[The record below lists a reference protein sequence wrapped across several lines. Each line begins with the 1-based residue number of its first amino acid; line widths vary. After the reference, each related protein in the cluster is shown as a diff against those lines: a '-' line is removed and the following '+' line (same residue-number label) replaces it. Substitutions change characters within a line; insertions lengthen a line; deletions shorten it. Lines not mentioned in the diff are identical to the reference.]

1 MKRLNLLVVI
11 WMICLCSSNASAQEW
26 QMLKGS
32 NLSFSSSFQGEAF
45 SGSFTKFTPQIRF
58 DPKNLKQSRFDVVI
72 YLASANTQNIERD
85 DTLKTAD
92 FFDVTKTATA
102 LFTARQFQAL
112 GNGKYL
118 AKGQLSLRGISKPV
132 NLQFTWQQN
141 KSAVLIGEAVINRL
155 DFNVGIGDW
164 KDISLLPNAVK
175 ISTKLVLIRKAP
187 TKP

>member
-1 MKRLNLLVVI
+1 MKRLNILFF
-11 WMICLCSSNASAQEW
+11 ICAMYFCATPAVAQDW
-26 QMLKGS
+26 QMAKGS

-72 YLASANTQNIERD
+72 DLSSVNSQNIERD
-85 DTLKTAD
+85 DTLKTSD
-92 FFDVTKTATA
+92 FFDVKKTSSARFTAT
-102 LFTARQFQAL
+102 QFQAL
-112 GNGKYL
+112 SNGKYV
-118 AKGQLSLRGISKPV
+118 AKGQLILRGISKPV

-141 KSAVLIGEAVINRL
+141 KSTMLMGEAIVNRL

-175 ISTKLVLIRKAP
+175 ISTKLVLIRKVPA
-187 TKP
+187 KP